1 MLQRCIKENKE
12 ATKESVYG
20 KNILTIVPAAV
31 SWSPWWIRQ
40 AMPPLWVR
48 DLVPEWGDNLD
59 SKEIKPNNPSGH
71 PPWIFIGRTDAG
83 AEAPV
88 LWPSDA
94 KSWLTEEI
102 KSRYWERLRAGG
114 EGDDRGWDSWMASL
128 TWWTWVWVNS
138 RSWWWTER
146 PGVLWFMGSQRVRH
160 RWATELNWTE
170 LNLIHIEN
178 VTSQML
184 YTHTHTHTQIPVG
197 SVNQQWSSATWL
209 FSPGVMRLIPIFLCL
224 DHG

>member
-59 SKEIKPNNPSGH
+59 SKEIKPNNPSGN

-94 KSWLTEEI
+94 KSQLI
-102 KSRYWERLRAGG
+102 GKDLDAGKI
-114 EGDDRGWDSWMASL
+114 EGRRRRGWQRMWWLDGITDSMEVNLSKLPEIVKDREAWHATVHGGAKS
-128 TWWTWVWVNS
+128 WTWLGH
-138 RSWWWTER
+138 WT
-146 PGVLWFMGSQRVRH
+146 
-160 RWATELNWTE
+160 TTT
-170 LNLIHIEN
+170 
-178 VTSQML
+178 TS
-184 YTHTHTHTQIPVG
+184 
-197 SVNQQWSSATWL
+197 
-209 FSPGVMRLIPIFLCL
+209 C
-224 DHG
+224 